1 MNLVVGLI
9 VFKPEEEWREVSN
22 HGRLNDLYKL
32 NTFFQYLKNENKLSG
47 SFICNNVG
55 TFRNGSTFFTVDV
68 PWQSY
73 F

>member
-32 NTFFQYLKNENKLSG
+32 NTFFQYLKNENKLSA
-47 SFICNNVG
+47 
-55 TFRNGSTFFTVDV
+55 
-68 PWQSY
+68 WQFY
-73 F
+73 L